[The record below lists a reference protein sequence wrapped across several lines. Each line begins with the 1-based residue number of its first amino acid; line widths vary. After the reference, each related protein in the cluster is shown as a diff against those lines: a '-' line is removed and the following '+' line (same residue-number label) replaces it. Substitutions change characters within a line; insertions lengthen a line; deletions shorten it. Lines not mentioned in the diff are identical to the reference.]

1 MFEDTIA
8 AIATPFGK
16 GGVAIIRISGSQ
28 SYTIVQLLTSIKPQA
43 RKALFTS
50 FYDASENIID
60 SGICIYFQAPNS
72 YTGEDIVEIQGHG
85 GIVVIN
91 MLLKR
96 IISLGARLAKPGEFT
111 ERAFLNNKLDLTQA
125 EAVADII
132 ESTTEHSVRSAQ
144 RSLQGTFSKLIYELV
159 HELTELRI
167 YVEAAIDFVDEEID
181 FLNEGGIEERIQSV
195 RDQIELVL
203 ANAKKGQLLREGISV
218 VLVGKPNAGKSSLL
232 NALTGEDTAIVT
244 DVAGTTR
251 DVLKENIQ
259 LDGLPLHIIDTAGI
273 HDSDNLIEQ
282 EGIRRAHKEIRQSD
296 KILIIHDVRDQ
307 EGINELMEQL
317 ESKPTNRVIIFN
329 KIDLVN
335 EPAKIIYSNDGDQIF
350 LSIKTEEGLN
360 LLTEYLKKSVG
371 YDENQE
377 AVFIA
382 RQRHVNSLSEA
393 LVSINNGLIQLQENQ
408 AGEIIAEEL
417 RLAQNHLGEIT
428 GKISS
433 DDLLGKIFSNFCIG
447 K

>member
-1 MFEDTIA
+1 
-8 AIATPFGK
+8 
-16 GGVAIIRISGSQ
+16 
-28 SYTIVQLLTSIKPQA
+28 LL
-43 RKALFTS
+43 
-50 FYDASENIID
+50 
-60 SGICIYFQAPNS
+60 
-72 YTGEDIVEIQGHG
+72 
-85 GIVVIN
+85 
-91 MLLKR
+91 
-96 IISLGARLAKPGEFT
+96 
-111 ERAFLNNKLDLTQA
+111 
-125 EAVADII
+125 
-132 ESTTEHSVRSAQ
+132 
-144 RSLQGTFSKLIYELV
+144 LQHKFLIYELV

-273 HDSDNLIEQ
+273 HDSDNLIEL